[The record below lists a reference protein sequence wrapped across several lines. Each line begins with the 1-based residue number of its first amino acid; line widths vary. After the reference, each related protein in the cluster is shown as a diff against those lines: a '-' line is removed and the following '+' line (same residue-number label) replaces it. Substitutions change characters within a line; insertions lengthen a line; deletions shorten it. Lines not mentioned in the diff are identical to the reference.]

1 MSVSNARGR
10 ILVCSLRWHFFP
22 CFIRAR
28 DGCRL
33 LGTVINLLEIKRLL
47 LKICIRTFM
56 DVILF
61 AEKKQLIVIKMLL
74 CLHAIHASKGY
85 KLLGR
90 AIRLF

>member
-1 MSVSNARGR
+1 MSVSNDRGR

-28 DGCRL
+28 DGCKL
-33 LGTVINLLEIKRLL
+33 LATFINLSEIKRLL
-47 LKICIRTFM
+47 LKICLRTFM

-61 AEKKQLIVIKMLL
+61 AEKQLILIKMFL
-74 CLHAIHASKGY
+74 CSIHAWKRY

-90 AIRLF
+90 VIRLL